1 MKFIPGLFRVLK
13 DTTWPDRKQRWKDFL
28 AVLEYTVFFT
38 IIIFLFDKLVSKG
51 IVSVLDIF

>member
-1 MKFIPGLFRVLK
+1 MTFIPGIFKVLK

-38 IIIFLFDKLVSKG
+38 LVIFLFDKLISTG
-51 IVSVLDIF
+51 ILSILKMF

>member
-28 AVLEYTVFFT
+28 AVIEYTVFFT
-38 IIIFLFDKLVSKG
+38 IIIFLFDKLVSTG

>member
-1 MKFIPGLFRVLK
+1 MGFIKGVFAVLR

-38 IIIFLFDKLVSKG
+38 IIVFLFDKLVSTG

>member
-38 IIIFLFDKLVSKG
+38 IIIFLFDKLVSTG